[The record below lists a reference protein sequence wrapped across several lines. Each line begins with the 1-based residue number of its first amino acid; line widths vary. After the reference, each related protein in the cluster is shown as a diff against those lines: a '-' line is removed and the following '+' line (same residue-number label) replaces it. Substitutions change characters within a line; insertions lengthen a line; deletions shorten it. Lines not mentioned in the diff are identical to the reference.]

1 MPPAERNIAI
11 DLLRVLCIGYIV
23 GYWHLIPYTDWLP
36 GYANTV
42 TEAIKDIALG
52 TFVFSSGLLLARR
65 DVHLHRKEVFDF
77 YRRRVLRIYP
87 LYLLALLL
95 FGAAGLASPD
105 VVLRGALLI
114 SMFAPPAPPTLWFIT
129 MIVLFYLLTPLLIA
143 AAHRAG
149 HFLATVIGLYAAC
162 LGYDAWVQP
171 MDSRLF
177 LFFPAFALGVYVQR
191 VGNAHGFLHHRR
203 LYLLALLIPAFF
215 AGLPDERGFDTLTS
229 VLRAPL
235 AMLGAALC
243 VVYAERW
250 GGRLHSPFILL
261 LSYASFGVYLF
272 HRLVFEAAIALY
284 YPAEGF
290 AQALYLLAVA
300 VPASFVIAYALQK
313 LYDSGIAR
321 LTGGRV

>member
-1 MPPAERNIAI
+1 MSSADRNIAI

-36 GYANTV
+36 GYANAV

-65 DVHLHRKEVFDF
+65 DLRLRREELSEF

-95 FGAAGLASPD
+95 FGATGLAAWD
-105 VVLRGALLI
+105 VLLRAALLI
-114 SMFAPPAPPTLWFIT
+114 SMFAPPAPPTLWFVT
-129 MIVLFYLLTPLLIA
+129 MIMLFYLLTPLLIA
-143 AAHRAG
+143 AAHRTG
-149 HFLATVIGLYAAC
+149 YFLATGVGLYAAC
-162 LGYDAWVQP
+162 LGYDACVQP

-191 VGNAHGFLHHRR
+191 IGTAHGFLQRRR

-215 AGLPDERGFDTLTS
+215 AGLPDGRGFDTLTS

-272 HRLVFEAAIALY
+272 HRLVFKAAIALY

-313 LYDSGIAR
+313 RYDGGLAR
-321 LTGGRV
+321 LAGGRV